1 MADVYGSGGFLYK
14 YVDGWDKLPEGW
26 SFRDCPSV
34 GVDSQDNVY
43 VITRGEHP
51 IIVFDREG
59 NFLRSFG
66 DGLFSQWTHG
76 LLRGLRRHH
85 LVLRYPLTHHPEV

>member
-1 MADVYGSGGFLYK
+1 MSDVYGNDGFFYK

-43 VITRGEHP
+43 VITRGKHP
-51 IIVFDREG
+51 IIVTQFTMPILD
-59 NFLRSFG
+59 
-66 DGLFSQWTHG
+66 T
-76 LLRGLRRHH
+76 RR
-85 LVLRYPLTHHPEV
+85 VGA

>member
-1 MADVYGSGGFLYK
+1 MSDVYGNDGFLYK

-43 VITRGEHP
+43 VITRGKHP
-51 IIVFDREG
+51 IIVFQRLRLEDH
-59 NFLRSFG
+59 FLSFG
-66 DGLFSQWTHG
+66 
-76 LLRGLRRHH
+76 
-85 LVLRYPLTHHPEV
+85 